1 MAGPYTRAV
10 RRFPLLAALVL
21 VLVLAACGGGS
32 SKPYTAAG
40 TKACLIQKGFTGVT
54 TNADKVGF
62 IAAFASNG
70 GIQAKS
76 STGNV
81 LTIAFTQGPGSVAGT
96 ERAFRRNAPASLRP
110 HMSDIME
117 AQGSAVLVWTVS
129 PTTQELSD
137 AEGCLAS

>member
-1 MAGPYTRAV
+1 V
-10 RRFPLLAALVL
+10 RRFPLLAALLL

-62 IAAFASNG
+62 IAAFAANG

-81 LTIAFTQGPGSVAGT
+81 LTIAFTQGPGSIAGT

-129 PTTQELSD
+129 PTTTELSE

>member
-1 MAGPYTRAV
+1 V
-10 RRFPLLAALVL
+10 RRFPLLAALLL
-21 VLVLAACGGGS
+21 VLVLAACGGGGS
-32 SKPYTAAG
+32 SKPYTAAA
-40 TKACLIQKGFTGVT
+40 TKPCLTQKGFTGVT
-54 TNADKVGF
+54 TSADKVGF
-62 IAAFASNG
+62 IAAFAANG

-81 LTIAFTQGPGSVAGT
+81 LTIAFTQGSGSVAGT
-96 ERAFRRNAPASLRP
+96 EKAFRRNAPASLRS

>member
-1 MAGPYTRAV
+1 V
-10 RRFPLLAALVL
+10 RRFPLLAALL
-21 VLVLAACGGGS
+21 FVLVLAACGGGS
-32 SKPYTAAG
+32 SKAYTAAG
-40 TKACLIQKGFTGVT
+40 TKACLTQKGFTGVT

-62 IAAFASNG
+62 IAAFAANG

-96 ERAFRRNAPASLRP
+96 EKAFRRNAPASLRS

>member
-1 MAGPYTRAV
+1 V
-10 RRFPLLAALVL
+10 RRFPLLAALLL

-32 SKPYTAAG
+32 SKPYTASG

-62 IAAFASNG
+62 IAAFAANG

-96 ERAFRRNAPASLRP
+96 EKAFRRNAPANLRP